1 MELTSEQLPEILKT
15 EKESKR
21 RRSPT
26 VTGEGY
32 KISSKSVSVEC
43 AEQLQ
48 RRVVPRE
55 NCSLSSSYL
64 HFDECMRAKGF
75 FCITGQFVLCDTK
88 TLCGMHTR
96 ARQNLQTVLQLFRF
110 YRSAS

>member
-1 MELTSEQLPEILKT
+1 MKQQKGPMELTSEQLPEILKT

-55 NCSLSSSYL
+55 NCSLSSLTYIS
-64 HFDECMRAKGF
+64 MN
-75 FCITGQFVLCDTK
+75 V
-88 TLCGMHTR
+88 
-96 ARQNLQTVLQLFRF
+96 
-110 YRSAS
+110 